1 MKKFIL
7 NYTDGYNIKQIGC
20 FETMDEAQAV
30 MHQQYRG
37 HQSSGWLKSLSEL
50 NETSARL
57 YDNDVELH
65 VWSITTMD
73 VPRIIENSS
82 LIVKLPDGH
91 LIASIAQDPHYP
103 GIDVEFVANTEKDII
118 LSRPRVLIEQPFND
132 KLRCLIW
139 GDSTNEDYTE
149 GISLQ

>member
-30 MHQQYRG
+30 MRQQYRG
-37 HQSSGWLKSLSEL
+37 HQSSGWLKGLSEL

-57 YDNDVELH
+57 YDNNVELH
-65 VWSITTMD
+65 IWSITTMD
-73 VPRIIENSS
+73 VPRIIENNS

-91 LIASIAQDPHYP
+91 LIASIAQDPHCP

-139 GDSTNEDYTE
+139 DDSTNEDYTE